1 MTTVSDETS
10 KDGPAAPESDGADQ
24 ASQGETDAAAATPT
38 DPEAPD
44 PELSDS
50 DGPDLDASAADDT
63 AAAESE
69 AAETGHATVESSA
82 VADTDEPPTDE
93 DHTDSTVG
101 AAESDAVDDAATDD
115 EPVSL
120 DTEAPGAPDTEAVVA
135 PPASS
140 ATQLDPADTTWW
152 KSAIF
157 YQIYPRS
164 FSDLNGDGVGDLAGV
179 IDKLGY
185 LELLGIDAIWLSPI
199 MRSPM
204 ADHGYDVSD
213 PRDIDPLFGDIALF
227 DELITE
233 AHDRDIRVTM
243 DLVPNHTSDQHE
255 WFVEALAA
263 ERGSAARA
271 RYIFRDG
278 RGDDGEEPPN
288 NWHSVFGGPAWTRV
302 PDPDGSPGQWYLHI
316 FAAEQPDLNWENPEV
331 FTDLEKT
338 LRFWLDRG
346 VDGFRIDVAHGMA
359 KPADLPDMDV
369 ESAGLLQNSD
379 DDPRFNNYAVHDIHR
394 KIRTVL
400 DDYPGAANV
409 GEIWVDDNERFA
421 EYLRPDEL
429 HLGFNFRLAK
439 ATFDP
444 TSIRDAIENSLESVL
459 SVDGTPTWTLSN
471 HDVDREVTRY
481 GRLSPV
487 GSDTDPDGAS
497 DTDSPTV
504 DVDLGI
510 LRARAMLLVELAL
523 PGTVFIYNGAE
534 LGLPNAD
541 LPDDAL
547 QDPVW
552 ERSGHTERGRDAC
565 RVPLPWEGFEPPYGF
580 SSNPDTWLPI
590 PDSWT
595 RFTVEAQLED
605 VGSTLSLY
613 RQAIEMRYQ
622 RPEFDGDTVE
632 WYGAPEG
639 CLAFRRSVGHLVCA
653 LNTSDVPVGLPPGEV
668 LLTSYPLIDG
678 QLAPNSAAWLV

>member
-1 MTTVSDETS
+1 MAADDDTGQDDADPTADDAGQDDAGHDDVDATADNAVDEAAG
-10 KDGPAAPESDGADQ
+10 DEPAVDEAADTDTAEAQ
-24 ASQGETDAAAATPT
+24 PDTDEAAVPDAEDTADADADADAETTDAETTDAETTDADTIADAAELDAEDTVDTDETPT
-38 DPEAPD
+38 DAETPTDDAEQPAPV
-44 PELSDS
+44 P
-50 DGPDLDASAADDT
+50 ASA
-63 AAAESE
+63 
-69 AAETGHATVESSA
+69 
-82 VADTDEPPTDE
+82 
-93 DHTDSTVG
+93 
-101 AAESDAVDDAATDD
+101 
-115 EPVSL
+115 
-120 DTEAPGAPDTEAVVA
+120 
-135 PPASS
+135 
-140 ATQLDPADTTWW
+140 ATQLDPDDNTWW
-152 KSAIF
+152 QSAIF

-164 FSDLNGDGVGDLAGV
+164 FSDLNGDGVGDLAG
-179 IDKLGY
+179 IIERLGY
-185 LELLGIDAIWLSPI
+185 LELLGVDAIWLSPI

-213 PRDIDPLFGDIALF
+213 PRDIDPVFGDIALF
-227 DELITE
+227 DQLIAD

-243 DLVPNHTSDQHE
+243 DLVPNHTSSEHP

-263 ERGSAARA
+263 EPGSPERA

-278 RGDDGEEPPN
+278 VGENGDEPPN
-288 NWHSVFGGPAWTRV
+288 NWRSVFGGPAWTRV
-302 PDPDGSPGQWYLHI
+302 PSPDGTPGQWYMHI
-316 FAAEQPDLNWENPEV
+316 FAEEQPDLNWENPEV
-331 FTDLEKT
+331 FDDLEKT

-359 KPADLPDMDV
+359 KPADLPDMDL
-369 ESAGLLQNSD
+369 ESVGLLENKD

-394 KIRTVL
+394 KIRKVI
-400 DDYPGAANV
+400 DEYPGAANV

-444 TSIRDAIENSLESVL
+444 ESIRAAIENSLEAVL
-459 SVDGTPTWTLSN
+459 SVSGTPTWTLSN

-481 GRLSPV
+481 GRV
-487 GSDTDPDGAS
+487 SDDG
-497 DTDSPTV
+497 V
-504 DVDLGI
+504 DIDLGI

-534 LGLPNAD
+534 LGLPNAE
-541 LPDDAL
+541 LPDEAL

-552 ERSGHTERGRDAC
+552 ERSGHTERGRDGC
-565 RVPLPWEGFEPPYGF
+565 RVPLPWEGFEPPFGF
-580 SSNPDTWLPI
+580 STNPDTWLPI

-613 RQAIEMRYQ
+613 RQAIELRYA
-622 RPEFDGDTVE
+622 RPEFAGETVD

-639 CLAFRRSVGHLVCA
+639 CLAFRRSEGRLICA
-653 LNTSDVPVGLPPGEV
+653 LNAGDVPVSLPPGEI
-668 LLTSYPLIDG
+668 LLTSYPLVDG
-678 QLAPNSAAWLV
+678 QLPANSAAWLV